1 MKKFVLYKHLG
12 RNFPNNKIYY
22 SGSIY
27 TSQYNQQNVYIE
39 NATIFTNEE
48 LREFSTRIS
57 KNKWIKGEL
66 ETSA

>member
-39 NATIFTNEE
+39 NATIFTNEQ
-48 LREFSTRIS
+48 LRELFIC
-57 KNKWIKGEL
+57 KDGGIFNVHNKL
-66 ETSA
+66 